1 MCCAEAYSPTSPSY
15 SPTSPG
21 NWFCLTSMSA
31 LLAASVTVMPVSL
44 IDHVTHQARISH
56 TCMQTACG
64 CMTMESHIIMQL
76 HDHPLTDSLL
86 VIVAFSCLPI

>member
-1 MCCAEAYSPTSPSY
+1 M
-15 SPTSPG
+15 
-21 NWFCLTSMSA
+21 FA
-31 LLAASVTVMPVSL
+31 LLAASVTFMPVSL

-64 CMTMESHIIMQL
+64 CMTMESHIIMQF